1 MKAFLYA
8 RVSTK
13 DKGQDVENQ
22 LAQLREFAIR
32 MGWTIVHVY
41 IDHESG
47 STNDRAEFKAM
58 MLAASQHK
66 AHVVL
71 FWALDRLTR
80 EGALPTLQ
88 YLNTLTSYGVAFK
101 SFTEQYLDSCGIFKD
116 AVISILATI
125 AKQERQRMRERVI
138 AGMSTAKDLLA
149 QGLPTRKGK
158 IRWAGRPRLLIER
171 DAVRRL
177 KQGGMSMRAIGRMMK
192 ISDRS
197 VRRLL
202 ESPKVR
208 QKPAKKRPNK

>member
-1 MKAFLYA
+1 
-8 RVSTK
+8 
-13 DKGQDVENQ
+13 
-22 LAQLREFAIR
+22 
-32 MGWTIVHVY
+32 
-41 IDHESG
+41 
-47 STNDRAEFKAM
+47 M